1 MATERATANPSHAN
15 ILLSHSSPARAQTAA
30 MRAVSEDAPV
40 SEPGPST
47 APGGDEL
54 LASGPKKDRKR
65 SSIAILKRAHTVN
78 LDDLKPDHDGD
89 GKVSAFEKEVWKRL
103 QAVDKDGDGKVS
115 VDELYAIVAEATRKK
130 TKLRLYRRM
139 FIGASL
145 FAVLLVVAISA
156 MTALILAAFKDT
168 RAAQASVLADDEGRV
183 MQTVEASTPLPLVA
197 APVLRKDQLLS
208 IKTLSVKT
216 ADPGQP
222 DREMKASFAIASV
235 HWYNLTAVWF
245 ETETHDEIRVWNGEA
260 TLVTA
265 DGVVLPLC
273 EADVTCSAF
282 TVDDVEVAETVVEQA
297 KEALIGA
304 GFEDVAAS
312 IARRRLQV
320 PRAAAPPCP
329 PPSPAAL
336 PPPHPR
342 SVLVRC
348 PSATRSTSSS
358 GRRARRRRRRASR
371 RTSPM
376 TRRSTRRRRRTRRR
390 RSTRRRRRRRR
401 RRW

>member
-1 MATERATANPSHAN
+1 
-15 ILLSHSSPARAQTAA
+15 
-30 MRAVSEDAPV
+30 MRAVSEDVPL

-320 PRAAAPPCP
+320 PRAAAPPSPFPPPPPPPAAASPPLGPRQVSECDEVNEFIRAARPPPPAPGFPPNEPDDAPQRP
-329 PPSPAAL
+329 PPSPN
-336 PPPHPR
+336 PPTPTH
-342 SVLVRC
+342 
-348 PSATRSTSSS
+348 ATPS
-358 GRRARRRRRRASR
+358 GRSAP
-371 RTSPM
+371 T
-376 TRRSTRRRRRTRRR
+376 
-390 RSTRRRRRRRR
+390 
-401 RRW
+401 

>member
-1 MATERATANPSHAN
+1 MARG
-15 ILLSHSSPARAQTAA
+15 L
-30 MRAVSEDAPV
+30 V
-40 SEPGPST
+40 
-47 APGGDEL
+47 
-54 LASGPKKDRKR
+54 

-168 RAAQASVLADDEGRV
+168 RAAQAAVLADDEGRG

-216 ADPGQP
+216 AAPEQP

-265 DGVVLPLC
+265 AGVVLPLC

-282 TVDDVEVAETVVEQA
+282 TVDDVEVAELADVLQRDLVHLVQSEDHLMHHSVTVH
-297 KEALIGA
+297 
-304 GFEDVAAS
+304 S
-312 IARRRLQV
+312 
-320 PRAAAPPCP
+320 
-329 PPSPAAL
+329 
-336 PPPHPR
+336 
-342 SVLVRC
+342 
-348 PSATRSTSSS
+348 
-358 GRRARRRRRRASR
+358 
-371 RTSPM
+371 
-376 TRRSTRRRRRTRRR
+376 
-390 RSTRRRRRRRR
+390 
-401 RRW
+401 

>member
-15 ILLSHSSPARAQTAA
+15 ILLSHSSPTRAQTAA

-216 ADPGQP
+216 ADPEQP

-235 HWYNLTAVWF
+235 HWYNLTAVRF

-265 DGVVLPLC
+265 DGTVLPLC